1 MPGIETSTGGV
12 TYGSGDFYTYI
23 LNDLFLPTM
32 ADTVIYPNA
41 LLKRLPRDSTRV
53 EGKNVVFPIH
63 TDDSTGVAALGGDGL
78 LPEAGTES
86 YLRYSFGVK
95 HLYVR
100 MKFDG
105 ITMDAT
111 RTQLASWLK
120 VVESEAKAKANILAR
135 QRQRMYHND
144 GSGRYA
150 EISAGSAGL
159 GAAISAAG
167 AYTLVIPQDIESAS
181 TCTSTPT
188 RFLKVG
194 QIVAFCDDAG
204 VWHGTGIIDVVT
216 ATTIEFS
223 SVQAGAANV
232 AAGDY
237 VVSAPQSG
245 VTLALK
251 DLGYRNEPMG
261 LAGILQDSD
270 VESTAATPV
279 DFQGIDGAN
288 TWHRANVL
296 SNGGVLRPLTLSLM
310 DQAWTR
316 SIEIG
321 DAVPTI
327 VWASFPLVRAYADLL
342 IADRRFVGTKTFDGG
357 YDGLDYNNV
366 PLLADRDIYNNRLY
380 LLDETDLRMYVM
392 SDPTWMNYDG
402 SIYHR
407 LTDKDAYQATMYCR
421 ETLGTDTRDRHT
433 IVTDILEP

>member
-1 MPGIETSTGGV
+1 MPGIESSTGGI

-63 TDDSTGVAALGGDGL
+63 TDDSLGVAALGGDGL
-78 LPEAGTES
+78 LPEAGTEA

-120 VVESEAKAKANILAR
+120 VVESEAKGKANILAR

-150 EISAGSAGL
+150 EIAAGGGV
-159 GAAISAAG
+159 GAAISAA
-167 AYTLVIPQDIESAS
+167 ASYNVVIPQDIESAS
-181 TCTSTPT
+181 TCTSTAT
-188 RFLKVG
+188 RFLKLG
-194 QIVAFCDDAG
+194 QIVAIVSADGATIR
-204 VWHGTGIIDVVT
+204 GTGIIDVIT

-223 SVQAGAANV
+223 SVNAQTGNV
-232 AAGDY
+232 TAGDY
-237 VVSAPQSG
+237 VVSASQSG
-245 VTLALK
+245 VTVAAK
-251 DLGYRNEPMG
+251 DIGWRNEPMG

-270 VESTAATPV
+270 LYSGSGAPL

-321 DAVPTI
+321 DAVPTV

-342 IADRRFVGTKTFDGG
+342 IADRRFVGTRTFDGG
-357 YDGLDYNNV
+357 YDALDYNGV
-366 PLLADRDIYNNRLY
+366 PLLADRDMYNNRLY
-380 LLDETDLRMYVM
+380 MPDETDMRMYVM
-392 SDPTWMNYDG
+392 SDPTWMNFDG

-421 ETLGTDTRDRHT
+421 ETMGVDTRDRHT
-433 IVTDILEP
+433 IVTDIAE